1 MVLKSLSKSNQ
12 QSSVIVTF
20 TYGEV
25 AIKVQGGQFLK
36 TINKGVKYPLTP
48 GHEVAGYVMS
58 LGEEAFVALEG
69 NISKNEEVL
78 IYPWIGERLCPAC
91 MNGEENLCD
100 KPRSLGTYA
109 EGGYAEYVLVC
120 IGTEL

>member
-1 MVLKSLSKSNQ
+1 
-12 QSSVIVTF
+12 
-20 TYGEV
+20 
-25 AIKVQGGQFLK
+25 
-36 TINKGVKYPLTP
+36 
-48 GHEVAGYVMS
+48 MS

-120 IGTEL
+120 IGTELQVSGQNGC

>member
-1 MVLKSLSKSNQ
+1 MHLWGGGYK
-12 QSSVIVTF
+12 
-20 TYGEV
+20 GP
-25 AIKVQGGQFLK
+25 GGQFLK